1 MNRELKAREIET
13 LRERFGRMS
22 VAVLSD
28 FRGLTVKEASRL
40 RDVCRDAA
48 VELHVVKNTY
58 LREVT
63 KGTPYQDAIRPHI
76 RGMTVVAWSFEDPT
90 VAARVIT
97 DYAKKNDKIKVKCAL
112 LDGRVLPAGDVKVM
126 ANMPGKDQLRAQL
139 LATFLAPAQQFVRT
153 LAAGAQSFVYLLDA
167 RKREVEKN

>member
-1 MNRELKAREIET
+1 MNRELKAREIKT
-13 LRERFGRMS
+13 LRERMDRMA

-28 FRGLTVKEASRL
+28 FRGMTVKEASRL

-76 RGMTVVAWSFEDPT
+76 RGMTVVAWSFEDPI
-90 VAARVIT
+90 AAAKAIT
-97 DYAKKNDKIKVKCAL
+97 DYAKKNDKVKVKCAL
-112 LDGRVLPAGDVKVM
+112 LDGRVLPAGDVKII
-126 ANMPGKDQLRAQL
+126 ANMPGKDQLRGQL
-139 LATFLAPAQQFVRT
+139 LATFMAPAQQFVRL
-153 LAAGAQSFVYLLDA
+153 LAAGAQNFAYVVDA
-167 RKREVEKN
+167 RRRELEKN